1 MANYLK
7 TGSSGSKVR
16 ELQEL
21 LNKQGYNLAVDGVY
35 GSATQ
40 NAVRKYQRANGLG
53 VDGIV
58 GDETWG
64 SLTKGGGNTAVDGST
79 TAAPPSATTPLGTTY
94 NPEET
99 TGNKAD
105 LNAVEGMGPTFGQSQ
120 AYKDAYAALQQH
132 QAQQP
137 GAYVSPF
144 ADRLNALYEKVMSRP
159 GFQYDFNA
167 DPIYQHYSDQYALNA
182 KRAMQDTMANAAA
195 LTGGYGNSYAQMA
208 GQQEY
213 ARTMQGLND
222 VIPTLYNDAWNRYQQ
237 EGQDMVDQLQLTQ
250 GMDEAAYGR
259 HRDALNDYY
268 TRLNYLYGAAEDA
281 YNKDYALYQD
291 ALSKWQADRDYYY
304 GKTQDDLAQ
313 ENYEAAQAGKSSGGG
328 SGSKSSGGTE
338 TKKDKEKEKTETY
351 SIGTLRSALLQLY
364 KTKGPNAALAELE
377 RMKEKYNL
385 PANIVS
391 ALTPVANGN
400 MGGGTVGGT
409 SVSSLRNTLLQTYKT
424 KGSKTALAELEQ
436 MKKRYRFSSD
446 DLESLTLAASQ
457 GK

>member
-1 MANYLK
+1 MANYLQV
-7 TGSSGSKVR
+7 GSSGSKVR

-35 GSATQ
+35 GSATKD
-40 NAVRKYQRANGLG
+40 AVRRYQQANKLG

-64 SLTKGGGNTAVDGST
+64 SLTGGGNTAVDGT
-79 TAAPPSATTPLGTTY
+79 GGATAAPPSATTPLGNQY
-94 NPEET
+94 NPTET
-99 TGNKAD
+99 TGNKTD
-105 LNAVEGMGPTFGQSQ
+105 LGKIEGMGPTFQPTT
-120 AYKDAYAALQQH
+120 AYKDALAALQGH

-159 GFQYDFNA
+159 AFQYDFNA
-167 DPIYQHYSDQYALNA
+167 DPIYQHYNDRYTLNA

-237 EGQDMVDQLQLTQ
+237 EGQDMLEQLQLTQ
-250 GMDEAAYGR
+250 GMDEAEYGR

-291 ALSKWQADRDYYY
+291 ALNKWQADRDYYY

-313 ENYEAAQAGKSSGGG
+313 ENYEAAQAGKSSGG
-328 SGSKSSGGTE
+328 SSGG
-338 TKKDKEKEKTETY
+338 
-351 SIGTLRSALLQLY
+351 G
-364 KTKGPNAALAELE
+364 
-377 RMKEKYNL
+377 
-385 PANIVS
+385 
-391 ALTPVANGN
+391 
-400 MGGGTVGGT
+400 
-409 SVSSLRNTLLQTYKT
+409 SSS
-424 KGSKTALAELEQ
+424 KGSGGSSNGSGKDTTKDTAKDE
-436 MKKRYRFSSD
+436 SSD
-446 DLESLTLAASQ
+446 SGSSDVYNIFEARRIINNIYEEYGIEEAKRVMNQLINEKRVTGDNVKSKLQETINILS
-457 GK
+457 KR